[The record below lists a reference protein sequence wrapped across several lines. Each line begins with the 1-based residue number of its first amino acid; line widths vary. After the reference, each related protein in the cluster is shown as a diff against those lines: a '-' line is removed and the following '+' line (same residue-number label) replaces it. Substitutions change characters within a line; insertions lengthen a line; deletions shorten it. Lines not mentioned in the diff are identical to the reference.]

1 MSSHPRYDAAM
12 RWNRAHNLT
21 SVSSALAVLLLVVA
35 HGGILPRPALADD
48 PQPQPAPGTPE
59 NDDERRKSDSG
70 QGATAPLDLRA
81 GLPRAMLIRLHAE
94 DPTVTCDIPAANAT
108 CCIAGG
114 RPDPSPPRGA
124 AASAALAGAYRLIS
138 LRRDEYLALPLVDP
152 FGEAPAPRDPALRSS
167 ISILGPPS
175 A

>member
-1 MSSHPRYDAAM
+1 MSSHRRYDPAM

-21 SVSSALAVLLLVVA
+21 SISSALAVLLLVAA
-35 HGGILPRPALADD
+35 HGGVLPRPAVADD
-48 PQPQPAPGTPE
+48 PEPQPAAVTPE
-59 NDDERRKSDSG
+59 NDEERKEPGSSHGD
-70 QGATAPLDLRA
+70 TAPLDLRA
-81 GLPRAMLIRLHAE
+81 GLPGAMLIRLHAE
-94 DPTVTCDIPAANAT
+94 DPTVTF
-108 CCIAGG
+108 G
-114 RPDPSPPRGA
+114 RSDPSKRCGA

-152 FGEAPAPRDPALRSS
+152 FGEARAPRDPALTSS